1 MTKPKTPSASL
12 PLWRYWRGLSGWNFY
27 FLVKF
32 ALLWAG
38 YLNFHPMLNLVFLAF
53 LLVPIP
59 QYKLHRIRHWIA
71 IPLGFM
77 LFWHDTWLP
86 GPESIVSQG
95 SQIAGFSAD
104 YIWDLVTRFINWNM
118 IGAFFVL
125 LVLWLFISQWL
136 RVTVFVSAIMI
147 WLVAS
152 PLLPSFTLWPTGQP
166 TTAAAN
172 NAPNTGGGA
181 IVATN
186 AAPANN
192 DIPAQ
197 TEPPTSANLTNWLNT
212 FYASEQ
218 KRKTTFPDALPA
230 DAQPFDVLIIN
241 ICSLSWSDIE
251 AAGLM
256 DHPLWKHFDLLF
268 KNFNSATSYSGPA
281 AARLLRASCGQLS
294 HANLYQ
300 PSGSECYLFENLA
313 KLGFTQQLMLGH
325 NGVFG
330 DFLKELRSLGGIQS
344 PLMDQS
350 GLPIILQGF
359 DGSPVYDDQATLN
372 RWLQSLDKLNTP
384 RTATFYNT
392 LPLHDGNHYPGQ
404 SKTADYKARAQK
416 FFDELDSFFTEL
428 EKSGRKVMVIVVP
441 EHGAALKG
449 DKMQVSGLR
458 DIPSPSITNVPGAV
472 KFFGIKARHPDAP
485 IIISQPSSY
494 LAVSEL
500 VVRAL
505 DGKMFDEN
513 DINWQQY
520 IANLPQSAAVSE
532 NSNAI
537 VIQYQGKPY
546 VQLNGGSWVPYP
558 Q

>member
-12 PLWRYWRGLSGWNFY
+12 PLWRYWRGLSGWNVY

-152 PLLPSFTLWPTGQP
+152 PLLPSFTLWPAGRP

-256 DHPLWKHFDLLF
+256 EHPLWKHFDLLF

-350 GLPIILQGF
+350 GLPVILQGF

-458 DIPSPSITNVPGAV
+458 DIPSPSITNVPAAV